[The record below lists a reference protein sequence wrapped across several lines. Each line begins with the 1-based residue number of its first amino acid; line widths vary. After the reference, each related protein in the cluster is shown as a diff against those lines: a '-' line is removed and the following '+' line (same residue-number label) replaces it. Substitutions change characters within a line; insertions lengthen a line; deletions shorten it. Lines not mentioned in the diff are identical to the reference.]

1 MIYGCITYHS
11 KAQGFKTTLDF
22 SRPCGPPGGSSRCRW
37 FALRCRCGSGLAW
50 EAGGALCTAGR
61 RRHVSVG
68 VPQFT
73 RPPPGLSLLTCC
85 LVLRAPRVAS
95 VQQTSSD
102 VRTALWLGS
111 GSADG
116 RLSGFPSRDTATLRR
131 HSISPLRVKA
141 STGARAG
148 EEQCQRRCGPVLK
161 LAAQGERQASDGR
174 SSAVY
179 VLARH
184 PTGPPK
190 CSR

>member
-11 KAQGFKTTLDF
+11 KAQGLKQHLI
-22 SRPCGPPGGSSRCRW
+22 SRDPAVRLAALLAADGSRSGVGVGR
-37 FALRCRCGSGLAW
+37 GLAW

-68 VPQFT
+68 VPPFT

-95 VQQTSSD
+95 VQQASSD
-102 VRTALWLGS
+102 VHTARWLGS

-131 HSISPLRVKA
+131 HSISPLRVKV

-148 EEQCQRRCGPVLK
+148 EV
-161 LAAQGERQASDGR
+161 ASTSG
-174 SSAVY
+174 
-179 VLARH
+179 
-184 PTGPPK
+184 
-190 CSR
+190 